1 MKLLLTS
8 AGIKNASIHDAL
20 VDLLGKPI
28 SESSALCIPTA
39 MYGHPWVGPGEKAWQ
54 FISGQEPSC
63 PMCELGWKSLGVL
76 ELTAL
81 PSIDEE
87 RWVPLVQETDVLLAS
102 GGDALYLCHW
112 MRQSGLAD
120 LLPSLDETVWVGLSA
135 GSMVMTPRIG
145 DDFVGWKPPT
155 GGDETLGIVDFS
167 IFPHVDNEDLPSNT
181 MANAERWA
189 GGLSGPAY
197 AIDDE
202 TAIKVVDGTVDVVS
216 EGHWK
221 LLTAP
226 GLRLGRVSKRAFH
239 GGGGNR
245 TREGFPPSGESTL
258 GQVTDISRGDPLSFT
273 LAWSSGSRAVQ
284 TRRSHSMPN
293 TAAEAIQLGALSVR
307 FHVDADESGGS
318 VSIFEC
324 EALANA
330 RMPAP
335 HSHDDFDET
344 VLGLDGVTTFTV
356 GGERTSTCTQAR
368 RSSYPAA

>member
-1 MKLLLTS
+1 MT
-8 AGIKNASIHDAL
+8 
-20 VDLLGKPI
+20 
-28 SESSALCIPTA
+28 
-39 MYGHPWVGPGEKAWQ
+39 
-54 FISGQEPSC
+54 
-63 PMCELGWKSLGVL
+63 ELGWKSLGVL

-155 GGDETLGIVDFS
+155 GGDVTLGIVDFS
-167 IFPHVDNEDLPSNT
+167 IFPHVDNDDLPWNT

-202 TAIKVVDGTVDVVS
+202 TAIKVVDDTVEVIS

-221 LLTAP
+221 LITPRHQLE
-226 GLRLGRVSKRAFH
+226 R
-239 GGGGNR
+239 
-245 TREGFPPSGESTL
+245 
-258 GQVTDISRGDPLSFT
+258 SRG
-273 LAWSSGSRAVQ
+273 
-284 TRRSHSMPN
+284 
-293 TAAEAIQLGALSVR
+293 
-307 FHVDADESGGS
+307 
-318 VSIFEC
+318 
-324 EALANA
+324 
-330 RMPAP
+330 
-335 HSHDDFDET
+335 
-344 VLGLDGVTTFTV
+344 
-356 GGERTSTCTQAR
+356 
-368 RSSYPAA
+368 